1 MRKILFRGKG
11 INDKEWRY
19 GFYTEQQGY
28 PYITPDGVAMYEIDA
43 NTAGQYTGLNDRNGN
58 RIFEGD
64 IIKHDV
70 TSDTSWEAIVKW
82 DNDGTRFLG
91 FITGNEPR
99 IMYVGMI
106 DKKNKSVIKIVGNIY
121 DNPELLK
128 ER

>member
-1 MRKILFRGKG
+1 MREILFRGKG

-43 NTAGQYTGLNDRNGN
+43 NTTGQYTGLNDRNGN